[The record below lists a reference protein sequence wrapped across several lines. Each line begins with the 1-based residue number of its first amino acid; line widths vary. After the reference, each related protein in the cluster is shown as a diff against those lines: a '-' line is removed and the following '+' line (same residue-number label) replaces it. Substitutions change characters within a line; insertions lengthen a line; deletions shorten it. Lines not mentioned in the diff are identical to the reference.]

1 MTYPNVNCH
10 QSNSKMNLQM
20 AERIFIAA
28 FTSLRVGSVVTSGCL
43 LDILTST
50 SVVEVKALTFT
61 QKMHLFSLEKRL
73 TCNIPLFSFETI
85 IVCEFVTLN
94 IVSLFRVSC
103 SYLYSSNLQPV
114 KNAEEIWK
122 IGRMHPSI
130 GWDDVSIQFVQC
142 VHGLSLIFDVFK
154 R

>member
-20 AERIFIAA
+20 AERIFIAT

-61 QKMHLFSLEKRL
+61 QKMHLFSLEKR
-73 TCNIPLFSFETI
+73 
-85 IVCEFVTLN
+85 
-94 IVSLFRVSC
+94 VSC

-130 GWDDVSIQFVQC
+130 GSLNSRRRIIWFINCYRNEDVE
-142 VHGLSLIFDVFK
+142 
-154 R
+154 